1 MFWNRIINTNFSE
14 SENHIFTFKKLK
26 NKPILTAFIYV
37 LTNLLNGKNLGATSQ
52 NINNEITR
60 SCLERETIGI
70 KKKGG
75 ARYSMLCVD
84 IIDINAQ

>member
-1 MFWNRIINTNFSE
+1 M
-14 SENHIFTFKKLK
+14 
-26 NKPILTAFIYV
+26 
-37 LTNLLNGKNLGATSQ
+37 LTNSLNGKNLGATSQ
-52 NINNEITR
+52 NENNEITR

-70 KKKGG
+70 KKG

>member
-1 MFWNRIINTNFSE
+1 M
-14 SENHIFTFKKLK
+14 
-26 NKPILTAFIYV
+26 

-70 KKKGG
+70 KKKKGG
-75 ARYSMLCVD
+75 GGTLQYAMR
-84 IIDINAQ
+84 